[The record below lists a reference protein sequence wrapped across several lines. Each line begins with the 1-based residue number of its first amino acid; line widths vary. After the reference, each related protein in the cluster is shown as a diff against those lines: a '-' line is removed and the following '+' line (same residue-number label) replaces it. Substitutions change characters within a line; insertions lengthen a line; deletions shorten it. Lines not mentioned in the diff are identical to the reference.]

1 MTTNLPSVDVSSARL
16 PASYEQAKTALAT
29 CLSIDECHAWADKAI
44 AMASY
49 AKQAQDDTLSKYATR
64 IKARAIRR
72 CGELLKS
79 IPASKG
85 GDPSLFARGDA
96 PTSVTRSQAAEDA
109 GMSRDQKVTALRVA
123 SVDQADFDEQVES
136 DFPPTITALA
146 EQGRKTAVD
155 LGDITAA
162 DYKTATRV
170 MGALRE
176 FAKFCGSTDPASSVR
191 GFKPHEI
198 ENLRQF
204 VAVADAWLD
213 VFSVHL

>member
-1 MTTNLPSVDVSSARL
+1 MTNNLPSVDVSSARL

-49 AKQAQDDTLSKYATR
+49 AKQAQDDTLAKYATR

-72 CGELLKS
+72 CGELLKA
-79 IPASKG
+79 IPE
-85 GDPSLFARGDA
+85 ARGANQNISGDD
-96 PTSVTRSQAAEDA
+96 PTKVVTRTDAAADA

-136 DFPPTITALA
+136 ESPPTITALA

-162 DYKTATRV
+162 DYKAATRV

-191 GFKPHEI
+191 GFKPHEV